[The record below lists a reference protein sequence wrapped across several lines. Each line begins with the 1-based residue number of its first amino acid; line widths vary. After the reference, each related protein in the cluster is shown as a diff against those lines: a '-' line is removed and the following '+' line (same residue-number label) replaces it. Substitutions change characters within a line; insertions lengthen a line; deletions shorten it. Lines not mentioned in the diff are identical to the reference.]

1 MPALAVPPESPPSR
15 SFAPGA
21 LLWASV
27 GVHLGAVASVI
38 ARPALWPWALGAVVA
53 NQLLITA
60 AGLWPRSTLLG
71 PNWTRLPRA
80 AGPAVIALTIDDGP
94 DPDVTPA
101 VLKVLAAAGARATF
115 FCVGERVRA
124 HPALAREILA
134 QGHGLE
140 NHTEHHSMRF
150 SLFGPAAIAQEVER
164 AQESIRAVT
173 GEVAQFFRA
182 PAGLRNP
189 LLEPALARAN
199 LRLISWT
206 RRGFDTRTS
215 DPQRILRR
223 LTRRLAAGDILLL
236 HDGHAAR
243 TARGA
248 PVILEVLP
256 PLLARLRERALRTV
270 TLREAFAAAERA

>member
-1 MPALAVPPESPPSR
+1 MPALPAPPEPSPSR
-15 SFAPGA
+15 RFTPSA
-21 LLWASV
+21 LLCGSV
-27 GVHLGAVASVI
+27 VLHVAAVAAVI

-53 NQLLITA
+53 DQLLITA

-71 PNWTRLPRA
+71 PNWTHLPKT
-80 AGPAVIALTIDDGP
+80 AGPAAIALTIDDGP
-94 DPDVTPA
+94 DPEVTPA
-101 VLKVLAAAGARATF
+101 VLKLLAAAGARATF
-115 FCVGERVRA
+115 FCVGERVRQ
-124 HPALAREILA
+124 HPALARAILA

-150 SLFGPAAIAQEVER
+150 SLFGPAAIAQEIGR
-164 AQESIRAVT
+164 AQDSIRAVT

-199 LRLISWT
+199 LRLVSWT
-206 RRGFDTRTS
+206 RRGFDTRTT

-223 LTRRLAAGDILLL
+223 LTRRLAGGDILLL

-243 TARGA
+243 TARGD

-270 TLREAFAAAERA
+270 TLREAFAGAERA